1 MERVLITG
9 GGGYL
14 GSKLAERLSSQVSSL
29 YLIDLKFNE
38 LSQELV
44 RAHEHVSSIH
54 CDIRDYESVHVC
66 MNVADP
72 DTIFHLAALLNRERD
87 FDNYERLY
95 EVNVMGTLNLLR
107 AVQGGST
114 TRFVFTSSSEV
125 YGNGNSPFSEDQVT
139 CPASPYSL
147 TKLMAEKLIRTF
159 ATMYDIPF
167 TILRLFNFYGDDMP
181 EDFFLSQLKNSLQRN
196 EEFRMTKGEQVR
208 DYLEVHEVI
217 NYVIGIAQTETSKNE
232 TVNICSGIGRKLSDL
247 AMSEAKHQCKESLVK
262 IGALPYR
269 NNEVWEMVGDS
280 SKLEALSNSGAC
292 KLIIMDKT

>member
-1 MERVLITG
+1 MERLLITG

-29 YLIDLKFNE
+29 YLIDIKFNE

-44 RAHEHVSSIH
+44 RTHEHVSSIH
-54 CDIRDYESVHVC
+54 CDIRNYNSVRASI
-66 MNVADP
+66 NTADP

-107 AVQGGST
+107 AIQSGSAA
-114 TRFVFTSSSEV
+114 RFIYSSSSEI
-125 YGNGNSPFSEDQVT
+125 YGNGKSPFREDQIP

-147 TKLMAEKLIRTF
+147 TKLMAEELIRTF
-159 ATMYDIPF
+159 GTMYDIPF

-181 EDFFLSQLKNSLQRN
+181 EDFFLSQLKNSLQRD
-196 EEFRMTKGEQVR
+196 EEFKMTRGEQIR
-208 DYLEVHEVI
+208 DYLEVQDLI
-217 NYVIGIAQTETSKNE
+217 TYVIDITKSDKSVYE
-232 TVNICSGIGRKLSDL
+232 TVNVCSGKGLKLCDL
-247 AMSEAKHQCKESLVK
+247 AMSEAKLREKESLVK

-269 NNEVWEMVGDS
+269 DNEVWEMVGDNQ
-280 SKLEALSNSGAC
+280 KLRA
-292 KLIIMDKT
+292 IINPNK

>member
-1 MERVLITG
+1 MERLLITG

-29 YLIDLKFNE
+29 YLADIKFNE

-44 RAHEHVSSIH
+44 RTHEHVSSIH
-54 CDIRDYESVHVC
+54 CDIRNYNSVRASI
-66 MNVADP
+66 NTADP

-107 AVQGGST
+107 AIQSGSAA
-114 TRFVFTSSSEV
+114 RFIYSSSSEI
-125 YGNGNSPFSEDQVT
+125 YGNGKSPFREDQIP

-147 TKLMAEKLIRTF
+147 TKLMAEELIRTF
-159 ATMYDIPF
+159 GTMYDIPF

-181 EDFFLSQLKNSLQRN
+181 EDFFLSQLKNSLQRD
-196 EEFRMTKGEQVR
+196 EEFKMTRGEQIR
-208 DYLEVHEVI
+208 DYLEVQDLI
-217 NYVIGIAQTETSKNE
+217 TYVIDITKSDKSVYE
-232 TVNICSGIGRKLSDL
+232 TVNVCSGKGLKLCDL
-247 AMSEAKHQCKESLVK
+247 AMSEAKLREKESLVK

-269 NNEVWEMVGDS
+269 DNEVWEMVGDNA
-280 SKLEALSNSGAC
+280 KLR
-292 KLIIMDKT
+292 KLLI

>member
-1 MERVLITG
+1 MERLLITG

-29 YLIDLKFNE
+29 YLADIKFNE

-44 RAHEHVSSIH
+44 RTHEHVSSIH
-54 CDIRDYESVHVC
+54 CDIRNYNSVRASI
-66 MNVADP
+66 NTADP

-87 FDNYERLY
+87 FNNYERLY

-107 AVQGGST
+107 ANQRGSAA
-114 TRFVFTSSSEV
+114 RFIYTSSSEV
-125 YGNGNSPFSEDQVT
+125 YGNGKSPFREDQIP

-147 TKLMAEKLIRTF
+147 TKLMAEELIRTYGALF
-159 ATMYDIPF
+159 NMPF

-181 EDFFLSQLKNSLQRN
+181 EDFFLSQLRNSLKRN
-196 EEFRMTKGEQVR
+196 EEFRMTKGEQIR

-217 NYVIGIAQTETSKNE
+217 NYVIGIAQTAMSISE
-232 TVNICSGIGRKLSDL
+232 TVNVCSGKGQKLSDL
-247 AMSEAKHQCKESLVK
+247 AMSEAKLQCKENLVK

-269 NNEVWEMVGDS
+269 DNEVWEMVGDS
-280 SKLEALSNSGAC
+280 SKLEALPNSGAC

>member
-1 MERVLITG
+1 MERLLITG

-29 YLIDLKFNE
+29 YLADIKFNE

-44 RAHEHVSSIH
+44 RTHEHVSSIH
-54 CDIRDYESVHVC
+54 CDIRNYNSVRASI
-66 MNVADP
+66 NTADP

-107 AVQGGST
+107 AIQSGSAA
-114 TRFVFTSSSEV
+114 RFIYSSSSEI
-125 YGNGNSPFSEDQVT
+125 YGNGKSPFREDQIP

-147 TKLMAEKLIRTF
+147 TKLMAEELIRTF
-159 ATMYDIPF
+159 GTMYDIPF

-181 EDFFLSQLKNSLQRN
+181 EDFFLSQLRNTLHRN

-208 DYLEVHEVI
+208 DYLEVQEMI
-217 NYVIGIAQTETSKNE
+217 SYLIGITKDEMSINE
-232 TVNICSGIGRKLSDL
+232 TVNICSGKGRKLCDL
-247 AMSEAKHQCKESLVK
+247 AMSEAKRQRKESLVK
-262 IGALPYR
+262 VGSLSYR
-269 NNEVWEMVGDS
+269 ANEVWEMVGDNQ
-280 SKLEALSNSGAC
+280 KLRA
-292 KLIIMDKT
+292 IINPNK